1 MEGKNYYI
9 FKFEN
14 NINILKLREQNW
26 TYSIFKGR
34 LGKTGWVRV
43 WVKKRIFLSGLEI
56 VWVNQVMVGLG
67 QPVFFHNILIKKLI
81 CHLVSHE
88 TNYLV

>member
-14 NINILKLREQNW
+14 NINILKLREQNL

-43 WVKKRIFLSGLEI
+43 RVKKRIFLSGLEI
-56 VWVNQVMVGLG
+56 V
-67 QPVFFHNILIKKLI
+67 
-81 CHLVSHE
+81 
-88 TNYLV
+88 